1 VPTVEVQEEELPSNP
16 NYPWG
21 AASPLHRHHN
31 VTGLGDGLLD
41 WGKTAVHRLRTLFEK
56 HEPIEGEHSEEV
68 GEDEKE

>member
-1 VPTVEVQEEELPSNP
+1 MPSNP